1 MGQREM
7 WIMRPGVCVGRS
19 MVKPRWYL
27 REREGERERREGG
40 GIRER
45 ETRDRVMV
53 RRPVHREEQAV
64 PAGERERPGW
74 GGERRD

>member
-27 REREGERERREGG
+27 RERENERGGAGRGE
-40 GIRER
+40 IRER
-45 ETRDRVMV
+45 DERDSVWV
-53 RRPVHREEQAV
+53 GAS
-64 PAGERERPGW
+64 ASAS
-74 GGERRD
+74 